1 MIPTSLDV
9 FKLTFDVNTP
19 AFLVEASENN
29 HGGMYP
35 VCWVIFRDLL
45 AAVATRATELD
56 DPVMNVLM
64 IRLGL
69 YDISPGERYRVID
82 QIKRDI
88 MEEKE

>member
-1 MIPTSLDV
+1 MVPTSLDV

-19 AFLVEASENN
+19 AFLKEAAENN

-45 AAVATRATELD
+45 AMVASRAIELN

-69 YDISPGERYRVID
+69 YEISPGERYRFIE

-88 MEEKE
+88 MKEKE